1 MVYRRRR
8 FSRKRIRYGYRP
20 QIIKRSDNLG
30 ITRSYVFSNRY
41 VPLGSVGVF
50 KLRGTANITTD
61 GSGRI
66 LNAFRLTEPQIF
78 DGANP
83 LQDWTFVNNMY
94 DYFRVNRIKLKWI
107 PDLPNDSSTTTAYR
121 PLFVFADTNSATLV
135 PTNNVA
141 IAYDNLKT
149 VDVSKPWK
157 YYLRLP
163 KYQGTGVGP
172 QTYYPMASPPTT
184 GAIYLC
190 QQNSSS
196 LTASTTYG
204 TIVATYYISTKNRM

>member
-8 FSRKRIRYGYRP
+8 MIRRRRVRYGYRP
-20 QIIKRSDNLG
+20 LVLNRSVNG
-30 ITRSYVFSNRY
+30 RPYSTVYSNRY
-41 VPLGSVGVF
+41 VPLGTVGVF

-94 DYFRVNRIKLKWI
+94 DYFRVNRIKIKWI
-107 PDLPNDSSTTTAYR
+107 PDLPNDQSTITAYR
-121 PLFVFADTNSATLV
+121 PLFVFVDTNSATLV

-141 IAYDNLKT
+141 IAYDNLKS
-149 VDVSKPWK
+149 VDLSKPWK
-157 YYLRLP
+157 YYFRLP

-172 QTYYPMASPPTT
+172 QTYYPMASPPQT

-190 QQNSSS
+190 QQNAGS
-196 LTASTTYG
+196 LTATTTYG
-204 TIVATYYISTKNRM
+204 TVIATYYISTKNRM